1 MSKLVSWHGG
11 FMISRRKFLAFGGV
25 AAGVATVPP
34 SLLAFRATTAER
46 LSDPA
51 LPPSLAQLKSR
62 KSEAIPITREERKER
77 QEQARQLMSEN
88 ALDAI
93 VLMEGT
99 SLRYFTGIRWWGGE
113 RMFAL
118 ALPVKGEAFYVC
130 PAFEEGRAHEQIAGA
145 PDGEHPDV
153 RTWQEDE
160 SPYQRVAQGLKE
172 RGIATGRLGIEE
184 TVRFFFA
191 DGIAKAAPQAT
202 LISATPVTAGCRRIK
217 STHELALMSLANQV
231 TLAVY
236 EAVYHA
242 LREGMTQ
249 HDVGELIA
257 AAYGQMGFPGDAS
270 VQVGEYSALPHGSRT
285 PQVIHEGSIVMID
298 DGCDVEGY
306 QSDITRTFVFG
317 KAPEQVG
324 DKMRK
329 VFDIVHRAQAAALA
343 AARPGAECGS
353 VDAAARKVITDAGY
367 GPDYK
372 YFTHRLGHGIGMDGH
387 EWPYLVR
394 GNTTKLAPNMTF
406 SDEPGI
412 YIPGEFGIRLEDDMH
427 ITENGAELFTP
438 QSPSLEDPFG
448 KMRPVSPAQLVQVFV
463 AGCDAV
469 ERRSGFIVFHDVVLD
484 TRLLGLRKDLFPV
497 DDSAP
502 DRGHVLQRIPE
513 ILATR
518 SGNGW
523 KLLNVLDVDQGESSR
538 IAIKVLQRV
547 STGDSD
553 PAQVELHLDQ
563 VRVAVCK

>member
-1 MSKLVSWHGG
+1 
-11 FMISRRKFLAFGGV
+11 MISRRRFLEAGSV
-25 AAGVATVPP
+25 AAGVTAVARP
-34 SLLAFRATTAER
+34 LLAFGATADEKSGSSTLPTSVAR
-46 LSDPA
+46 LS
-51 LPPSLAQLKSR
+51 SR
-62 KSEAIPITREERKER
+62 KDEATPTSREERQER
-77 QEQARQLMSEN
+77 QERARKLMGEN
-88 ALDAI
+88 GLDGI

-113 RMFAL
+113 RLFAL
-118 ALPVKGEAFYVC
+118 VLPAKGAAFYVC
-130 PAFEEGRAHEQIAGA
+130 PAFEEGRAREQIAGA
-145 PDGEHPDV
+145 PDGENPDV

-160 SPYQRVAQGLKE
+160 SPYRLVAQGLKE

-202 LISATPVTAGCRRIK
+202 LTSATSVTAGCRRIK

-236 EAVYHA
+236 EAVYQA

-285 PQVIHEGSIVMID
+285 PQVIHEGSIVMVD

-306 QSDITRTFVFG
+306 QSDITRTFVLG

-412 YIPGEFGIRLEDDMH
+412 YIRGEFGIRLEDDMH

-448 KMRPVSPAQLVQVFV
+448 KA
-463 AGCDAV
+463 
-469 ERRSGFIVFHDVVLD
+469 
-484 TRLLGLRKDLFPV
+484 
-497 DDSAP
+497 
-502 DRGHVLQRIPE
+502 
-513 ILATR
+513 
-518 SGNGW
+518 
-523 KLLNVLDVDQGESSR
+523 
-538 IAIKVLQRV
+538 
-547 STGDSD
+547 
-553 PAQVELHLDQ
+553 
-563 VRVAVCK
+563 